1 MNKSKETLM
10 VSNQPRPF
18 LKWAGGKK
26 QMLKQYNLFFPK
38 EFKNYIEPFVGA
50 GAVFFHFLDMD
61 YLASNKHILLIDTND
76 ELINCYQVIQ
86 EDSDRLISVLSS
98 LKYSN
103 DKDVFYKIRSENP
116 EDRFERAARTIYL
129 NRTCFNGLYR
139 VNSKREFNV
148 PFGKYKNPQ
157 ICDSE
162 NLSAIHLA
170 LSGINIVCDDFAK
183 CLDFAGENDFIY
195 FDPPYQ
201 PLSKTSNF
209 TSYTKNSF
217 NEEQQFRLSRVF
229 EKLDHKGCKIMMSN
243 SDTALIRELYDK
255 FRIEV
260 VYASRAISCKAEG
273 RGKINELVI
282 MNY

>member
-1 MNKSKETLM
+1 M

-139 VNSKREFNV
+139 VNSKGEFNV

-170 LSGINIVCDDFAK
+170 LRGINIVCDDFAK

>member
-1 MNKSKETLM
+1 
-10 VSNQPRPF
+10 
-18 LKWAGGKK
+18 
-26 QMLKQYNLFFPK
+26 
-38 EFKNYIEPFVGA
+38 
-50 GAVFFHFLDMD
+50 
-61 YLASNKHILLIDTND
+61 
-76 ELINCYQVIQ
+76 
-86 EDSDRLISVLSS
+86 
-98 LKYSN
+98 
-103 DKDVFYKIRSENP
+103 
-116 EDRFERAARTIYL
+116 
-129 NRTCFNGLYR
+129 
-139 VNSKREFNV
+139 
-148 PFGKYKNPQ
+148 
-157 ICDSE
+157 
-162 NLSAIHLA
+162 
-170 LSGINIVCDDFAK
+170 
-183 CLDFAGENDFIY
+183 LDFAGENDFIY